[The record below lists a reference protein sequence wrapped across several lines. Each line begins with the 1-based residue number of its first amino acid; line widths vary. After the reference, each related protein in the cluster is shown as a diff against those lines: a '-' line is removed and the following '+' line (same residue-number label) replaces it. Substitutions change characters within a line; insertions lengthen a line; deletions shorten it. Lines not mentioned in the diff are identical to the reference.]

1 MPGGKWF
8 CSMDCGRID
17 SALQNLLDRGAEKLP
32 ESLVNIIR
40 KKHMQTDSVFA
51 TNFDISWRLLC
62 GKIASPET
70 RPLLSQAVAI
80 FHVGVD
86 I

>member
-1 MPGGKWF
+1 
-8 CSMDCGRID
+8 
-17 SALQNLLDRGAEKLP
+17 
-32 ESLVNIIR
+32 
-40 KKHMQTDSVFA
+40 MQADSVCA
-51 TNFDISWRLLC
+51 ADFDMSWRLLS

-86 I
+86 DYLD